1 MTNTEFNK
9 IARRIKNAR
18 EYCSKMSKDDNLT
31 AEERED
37 IEFFQDDIEK
47 LIKDMCNYTC
57 SVFDDNYKNANRA
70 QMAEEYDDVIDFQRV
85 CEDIERMR
93 KNSHDA
99 LIIQIKV
106 TDNACRVAGLE
117 EIYGEL
123 PEEYRKDTSGL
134 MGDKNRSNPGV
145 VETRHAIADWCFDFV
160 LAATV
165 GMYMDL
171 DELDY
176 NKNVEDYKT
185 VSEDFKYKR
194 GGHMGA
200 EKIIKEMTDPD
211 L

>member
-9 IARRIKNAR
+9 IVRRKKAAR

-31 AEERED
+31 DEERED
-37 IEFFQDDIEK
+37 IEFLQDDIEK

-70 QMAEEYDDVIDFQRV
+70 QMAEEYAEVQDFQRV
-85 CEDIERMR
+85 CEDIERTR

-106 TDNACRVAGLE
+106 TDNACRAAGLE

-194 GGHMGA
+194 GGRSGA